1 MSAPLSLETSRRR
14 LAVLWFAGA
23 AVPFVTLLA
32 QTLLGRYGK
41 EAEQAWGW
49 LLPTVVPTLSLI
61 LGVLAVS
68 ANKPP
73 RADLVVDRFFYR
85 LSWWLSAVYLATVA
99 ATLFVQP
106 LTSWAP
112 LDLMLRSN
120 LWLGPMQGLVAATLA
135 AFFFRPHD

>member
-23 AVPFVTLLA
+23 AVSFVTLLA

-41 EAEQAWGW
+41 ESEQAWGW
-49 LLPTVVPTLSLI
+49 LLPSVVPTLSLI
-61 LGVLAVS
+61 IGVLAVS

-106 LTSWAP
+106 LTRWAP

-120 LWLGPMQGLVAATLA
+120 LWLGPMQGLVAAALA
-135 AFFFRPHD
+135 AFFFRPPD